1 MPGLARGGG
10 DLGRRAGRDGP
21 RAAAS
26 GAPAAAAPA
35 AWPGPAPP
43 ARGGGMR
50 LPAVPAEP
58 PAGDRRRRGLLFS
71 WRVLITQSVPL
82 ISWSIL
88 AF

>member
-35 AWPGPAPP
+35 AWPGPARPHLLAAAGCGSP
-43 ARGGGMR
+43 RCRLSRPRGIGGGGGCCFHGVCS
-50 LPAVPAEP
+50 LH
-58 PAGDRRRRGLLFS
+58 S
-71 WRVLITQSVPL
+71 QSH
-82 ISWSIL
+82 
-88 AF
+88 